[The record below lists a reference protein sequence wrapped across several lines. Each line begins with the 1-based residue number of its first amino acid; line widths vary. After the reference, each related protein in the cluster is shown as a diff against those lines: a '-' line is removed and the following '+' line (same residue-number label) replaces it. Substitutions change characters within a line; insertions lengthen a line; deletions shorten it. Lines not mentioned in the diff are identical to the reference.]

1 MRWVLG
7 IVGILVVVVLLVVA
21 IGYALPKSHVA
32 SVSAQYAAPPD
43 TLWAT
48 LTDVAAFPRWRNDL
62 VRVELLPDENGQRG
76 WREHGKNDVIT
87 YRVVASDPP
96 RRLVTRIADE
106 TLPFGGTWTY
116 ELAPAGGGTR
126 LTITERGEVYNPV
139 FRFVSRFVL
148 GYTGT
153 MTTMLR
159 ALGAKHGETVT
170 PGTVAITP

>member
-7 IVGILVVVVLLVVA
+7 IVGILFVVVLLVVA
-21 IGYALPKSHVA
+21 IGYTLPKSHVA
-32 SVSAQYAAPPD
+32 SVSARYATPPD
-43 TLWAT
+43 VLWAT
-48 LTDVAAFPRWRNDL
+48 LTDVSAFPQWRNDL

-76 WREHGKNDVIT
+76 WREHGRNDVIT
-87 YRVVASDPP
+87 YRVVSSDPP

-116 ELAPAGGGTR
+116 ELAPADTGTR
-126 LTITERGEVYNPV
+126 LTITERGEVYNPI

-153 MTTMLR
+153 MTGMLR
-159 ALGAKHGETVT
+159 AIGAKHGETVT
-170 PGTVAITP
+170 P

>member
-1 MRWVLG
+1 MRWILG

-32 SVSAQYAAPPD
+32 SVSARYAAPPD
-43 TLWAT
+43 ALWT
-48 LTDVAAFPRWRNDL
+48 SLTDVAAFPQWRKEL
-62 VRVELLPDENGQRG
+62 ARVELLPDENGQRG

-116 ELAPAGGGTR
+116 ELAPAAGGTR
-126 LTITERGEVYNPV
+126 LTITERGEVYNPI
-139 FRFVSRFVL
+139 FRFMSRFVF

-153 MTTMLR
+153 MDSCLS
-159 ALGAKHGETVT
+159 ALKQRLG
-170 PGTVAITP
+170 

>member
-7 IVGILVVVVLLVVA
+7 IVGSLVVVVLVVVA
-21 IGYALPKSHVA
+21 IGYALPKSHVV
-32 SVSAQYAAPPD
+32 SVSARYGAAPD
-43 TLWAT
+43 ALWAT

-76 WREHGKNDVIT
+76 WREHGRSDVIT

-96 RRLVTRIADE
+96 RHIVTRIADE
-106 TLPFGGTWTY
+106 SLPFGGTWTY
-116 ELAPAGGGTR
+116 ELAPAAGGTR
-126 LTITERGEVYNPV
+126 LTITERGEVYNPI

-153 MTTMLR
+153 MTGMLR
-159 ALGAKHGETVT
+159 AIGAKHGETVT
-170 PGTVAITP
+170 PEPVAIAQ

>member
-7 IVGILVVVVLLVVA
+7 IVGFLMLVVLLVVA
-21 IGYALPKSHVA
+21 IGYALPRSHVA
-32 SVSAQYAAPPD
+32 SVSAQYAAAPD

-48 LTDVAAFPRWRNDL
+48 LTDVSAFPRWRNDL

-76 WREHGKNDVIT
+76 WREHGRNDVIT

-106 TLPFGGTWTY
+106 TLPFGGTWMY

-126 LTITERGEVYNPV
+126 LTITERGEVYNPI

-159 ALGAKHGETVT
+159 ALGAKHGET
-170 PGTVAITP
+170 ITPEVVGTAP

>member
-7 IVGILVVVVLLVVA
+7 IVGFLMLVVLLVVA
-21 IGYALPKSHVA
+21 IGYALPRSHVA

-106 TLPFGGTWTY
+106 TLPFGGTWMY

-126 LTITERGEVYNPV
+126 LTITERGEVYNPI

-159 ALGAKHGETVT
+159 ALGAKHGET
-170 PGTVAITP
+170 ITPEVVGTAP

>member
-1 MRWVLG
+1 MRWILG
-7 IVGILVVVVLLVVA
+7 IVGILAAVVLLVVA

-32 SVSAQYAAPPD
+32 SVSARYAAPPEA
-43 TLWAT
+43 LWAS
-48 LTDVAAFPRWRNDL
+48 LTDVSAFPRWRKDL
-62 VRVELLPDENGQRG
+62 TRVELLPEENGQRG
-76 WREHGKNDVIT
+76 WREHSKNDVIT

-116 ELAPAGGGTR
+116 ELAPADGGTR
-126 LTITERGEVYNPV
+126 LTITERGEVYNPI

-153 MTTMLR
+153 MTEVLR
-159 ALGAKHGETVT
+159 AIGAKHGETVT
-170 PGTVAITP
+170 PETVAVAP

>member
-7 IVGILVVVVLLVVA
+7 IVGILIAVVLLVVA
-21 IGYALPKSHVA
+21 IGYALPRSHVA

-48 LTDVAAFPRWRNDL
+48 LTDVSAFPRWRNDL

-87 YRVVASDPP
+87 YRVVTSDPP

-106 TLPFGGTWTY
+106 TLPFGGTWMY

-126 LTITERGEVYNPV
+126 LTITERGEVYNPI

-159 ALGAKHGETVT
+159 ALGAKHGET
-170 PGTVAITP
+170 ITPEVVGTAP

>member
-7 IVGILVVVVLLVVA
+7 VVGVLIVVVLVIVVV
-21 IGYALPKSHVA
+21 GYLLPKAHVA
-32 SVSAQYAAPPD
+32 SVTAQYAAPPD

-48 LTDVAAFPRWRNDL
+48 LTDVSAFPEWRKDL
-62 VRVELLPDENGQRG
+62 KRVEILPDANGRRT

-87 YRVVASDPP
+87 YRTEIAEPP

-116 ELAPAGGGTR
+116 ELVPAGTGTR
-126 LTITERGEVYNPV
+126 LTITEHGEVYNPI
-139 FRFVSRFVL
+139 FRFVSRFLL

-153 MTTMLR
+153 MTDVLTS
-159 ALGAKHGETVT
+159 LGTRHGETVT
-170 PGTVAITP
+170 PTM